1 MFRSCSKL
9 RSLRAQLHQER
20 GYIAIM
26 SSIVIGIFL
35 IACIATGS
43 MSGWHARFTVL
54 QTETKE
60 QSGLLARGCAATAL
74 SLIMSERG
82 YVGGVTSSEMI
93 GSVEGECYIFP
104 IATSTL
110 PNGSSVVDVRVR
122 ARVAD
127 TFTNILLTTQ
137 LTNME
142 LDDTQSMDQIDLGFP
157 EISTVSVQEM
167 PN

>member
-1 MFRSCSKL
+1 
-9 RSLRAQLHQER
+9 
-20 GYIAIM
+20 
-26 SSIVIGIFL
+26 
-35 IACIATGS
+35 
-43 MSGWHARFTVL
+43 
-54 QTETKE
+54 
-60 QSGLLARGCAATAL
+60 
-74 SLIMSERG
+74 MSERG